1 MYITNLYVVLN
12 IDNIQG
18 CGCECSVT
26 ESVLSLSL
34 RWNLRQY
41 CIVNSR
47 FFILLKN
54 NFQSSAMLGN
64 PGIISCIQNFKL

>member
-34 RWNLRQY
+34 RWNLR
-41 CIVNSR
+41 
-47 FFILLKN
+47 
-54 NFQSSAMLGN
+54 
-64 PGIISCIQNFKL
+64 

>member
-26 ESVLSLSL
+26 ESSVIVFKMKSKTVLYS
-34 RWNLRQY
+34 
-41 CIVNSR
+41 
-47 FFILLKN
+47 
-54 NFQSSAMLGN
+54 
-64 PGIISCIQNFKL
+64 

>member
-1 MYITNLYVVLN
+1 MQKNAVRGYIMNVYYKLICTVVLN

-34 RWNLRQY
+34 R
-41 CIVNSR
+41 
-47 FFILLKN
+47 
-54 NFQSSAMLGN
+54 
-64 PGIISCIQNFKL
+64 

>member
-12 IDNIQG
+12 IDNIQGLQG

-34 RWNLRQY
+34 RWNLR
-41 CIVNSR
+41 
-47 FFILLKN
+47 
-54 NFQSSAMLGN
+54 
-64 PGIISCIQNFKL
+64 